1 MNILASCYLTF
12 GFQVMPSL
20 QAAGKWP
27 MGLADWVVIGV
38 LSQSVEVDHKTA
50 SPSLLFPV
58 SAT

>member
-1 MNILASCYLTF
+1 
-12 GFQVMPSL
+12 
-20 QAAGKWP
+20 

-58 SAT
+58 STA